1 MIRTPFSFNTTVST
15 AVSSTI
21 RSSIKTQSDLY
32 EEIANAV
39 VAKTSNIG
47 LNKNTTVPEV
57 IYHVTKQ
64 VEKDQGSSLDEVALA
79 EELFKQVKRIR
90 SADPSIL
97 PTLTDL

>member
-57 IYHVTKQ
+57 IYHVTEQIKT
-64 VEKDQGSSLDEVALA
+64 DQGSSLDKTKLA
-79 EELFKQVKRIR
+79 KELSKQITRIR
-90 SADPSIL
+90 GTDPSIL